1 MATEVAHGAEAGGH
15 AAGGVFPPFDATY
28 FPSQL
33 LWLAITFIAFYF
45 LMKNVALPRIN
56 GILAD
61 RKARL
66 SGDLAA
72 AERLKAETDAAAS
85 AYEQALA
92 EARNKAHRIAEE
104 ANEKAASETAKTRA
118 AVEGELETKLAAAEK
133 RIVDIKAQALAE
145 VGTIATETAEA
156 VIQRLIGGSPDR
168 KEVGDA
174 VSSLLSA
181 REAARGV

>member
-1 MATEVAHGAEAGGH
+1 MAPEVAHGAEAGGH
-15 AAGGVFPPFDATY
+15 AAGGMFPPFDATY

-66 SGDLAA
+66 AGDFAA
-72 AERLKAETDAAAS
+72 AERLKAETDAAAA

-92 EARNKAHRIAEE
+92 EARNKAYRIAEE
-104 ANEKAASETAKTRA
+104 ANEKAAAETARTRA
-118 AVEGELETKLAAAEK
+118 SVEGELETKLAAAEK
-133 RIVDIKAQALAE
+133 RITDIKARALAD
-145 VGTIATETAEA
+145 VGAIASETAEA
-156 VIQRLIGGSPDR
+156 VVQRLVGVSPDK
-168 KEVGDA
+168 KEIGDT